1 MNVQQVN
8 QQRQSSFPNL
18 QMPTVPNYIQTAGE
32 ESKDP
37 TLESKVDDEIM
48 WQDKTKDLRPS
59 KRRNKTP
66 VTQDKF

>member
-1 MNVQQVN
+1 
-8 QQRQSSFPNL
+8 
-18 QMPTVPNYIQTAGE
+18 MPTVPNYIQTAGE

-37 TLESKVDDEIM
+37 TLESKVEDEIM
-48 WQDKTKDLRPS
+48 WQDKTKDLRRS

>member
-1 MNVQQVN
+1 
-8 QQRQSSFPNL
+8 
-18 QMPTVPNYIQTAGE
+18 MPTVPNYIKTATE

-66 VTQDKF
+66 VTQDKFWKLLFLTSDYLLFVFL

>member
-1 MNVQQVN
+1 
-8 QQRQSSFPNL
+8 
-18 QMPTVPNYIQTAGE
+18 MPTVPNYIKTAAE

-37 TLESKVDDEIM
+37 TLESKDDDEIM

>member
-1 MNVQQVN
+1 
-8 QQRQSSFPNL
+8 
-18 QMPTVPNYIQTAGE
+18 MPTVPKYILTAGD

-59 KRRNKTP
+59 KRRNKTF
-66 VTQDKF
+66 VTQESL